1 MSIPA
6 RFSIRARGASFVHA
20 FRGLRFML
28 QSQHNARLHVV
39 ATLLV
44 GLVGVGF
51 HISRVEWCFV
61 ILSMMSVW
69 TAESFNTAI
78 ECVTDLASPEFHS
91 LAGKAKDVAAAAV
104 LITAFGAAVVGA
116 IVFVPYLY
124 LTVMRLA
131 STSTP

>member
-6 RFSIRARGASFVHA
+6 RFSIRARGASFAHA

-39 ATLLV
+39 ATFLV
-44 GLVGVGF
+44 GLFGVGF

-78 ECVTDLASPEFHS
+78 ECVTDLACPEFHS
-91 LAGKAKDVAAAAV
+91 LAGKAKDVAAAEDE
-104 LITAFGAAVVGA
+104 GAPGY
-116 IVFVPYLY
+116 IDRP
-124 LTVMRLA
+124 A
-131 STSTP
+131 SGLRIAERARGWVDGGF

>member
-1 MSIPA
+1 MSIPPK
-6 RFSIRARGASFVHA
+6 FSIRARGASFAHA

-28 QSQHNARLHVV
+28 QSQHNAWLHVV

-44 GLVGVGF
+44 CLFGVGF
-51 HISRVEWCFV
+51 QISTVEWCFA

-69 TAESFNTAI
+69 TAEAFNTAI

-104 LITAFGAAVVGA
+104 LITAIGAAVIAA

-124 LTVMRLA
+124 LLIA
-131 STSTP
+131 